1 MWVHFYH
8 FLPTLNFV
16 YIRYLFVGYLFL
28 HWTVRYGIFN
38 MSQSSNTK
46 NHLANDFFNFCGGS
60 FFQFSRHRFALF
72 VAESFSCFCVEVK
85 NVTLSSFFRSPYAL
99 NWYFF
104 TKICSLF
111 SNDYI
116 KLKLFSRTII
126 LFIGFL
132 ILRNVTYVVI
142 FF

>member
-1 MWVHFYH
+1 MGRWSKKGKIELHKLRF
-8 FLPTLNFV
+8 
-16 YIRYLFVGYLFL
+16 LFL
-28 HWTVRYGIFN
+28 MLFYTVQYGIFN

-85 NVTLSSFFRSPYAL
+85 NVTLSSFLGHLIGELPYAL

-111 SNDYI
+111 SNGLI
-116 KLKLFSRTII
+116 KLKHYALSTWSTSKPRAI
-126 LFIGFL
+126 
-132 ILRNVTYVVI
+132 Y
-142 FF
+142 

>member
-1 MWVHFYH
+1 MADSFWNQILALFDNLSAVEFSA
-8 FLPTLNFV
+8 LCDMVSSICRRAQILKIIWLMTSSTFV
-16 YIRYLFVGYLFL
+16 V
-28 HWTVRYGIFN
+28 
-38 MSQSSNTK
+38 QSS
-46 NHLANDFFNFCGGS
+46 F

-116 KLKLFSRTII
+116 KLKLFSRTIE

-132 ILRNVTYVVI
+132 ILSKLILRNVT
-142 FF
+142 